1 MRRLTVIVVVVL
13 VLAIAGAIALR
24 FGGGGSGPG
33 PGPTTTPG
41 PGGVVQVVQWSNGH
55 LMRPGLMKEMADQ
68 FNKANYRTQ
77 SGKRIEVKVY
87 NHGSAEQAD
96 DLLSRVTRGIPTER
110 DFPDPTVVT
119 PSSAD
124 WLVRVNYGAGR
135 TIVDTAG
142 SKSIASA
149 LIGIVTYRDMAE
161 VLGWPDKP
169 IGYADI
175 IALRNDPQG
184 WAAYPGA
191 KAEWGQKPLMAFTD
205 PITSTTGR
213 SVLFSL
219 YANAAH
225 KSPEQ
230 LTLSDVSNP
239 QVVASVKQFQTLIDH
254 YMIGTI
260 PLNTKVYQGPRYGN
274 FFIMPEDNLIHLYE
288 GTEQALIDGV
298 QVQAPPITEDMV
310 MIYPKEGTMIRNNIA
325 GVVKAS
331 WVTDEQVEGANRWI
345 DYMREDEQQRAF
357 MRFGFRPVTDL
368 PVTDSASKILGS
380 YGLEVAPKP
389 QVQVPERID
398 PAVAAAIEKSWQD
411 VKRSGIVTFVVDI
424 SGSMSGTKLDQAKQ
438 GMTQALDGMAQNNQ
452 VGLLTFSENINTQV
466 AVGPLTANRFAV
478 TTAMDKAKAQ
488 GSTGLYDAI
497 KMGIQMS
504 DSAAGDPDAI
514 RAVVVLTDGQ
524 ANRGQT
530 ELDDLIEMMS
540 TKEKPI
546 TAFRGFEGD
555 GTGVEEGGRQVD
567 KKEIIGT
574 GLAINTSH
582 PIQVFFIGIGQD
594 ADMQIGRMLAQA
606 TGAEFQG
613 VTDKD
618 LASVLAQFSK
628 YF

>member
-1 MRRLTVIVVVVL
+1 MKKLTVAVIAVL
-13 VLAIAGAIALR
+13 LVAVAGVIALR
-24 FGGGGSGPG
+24 LGGRGGEPNALKVIGKSGD
-33 PGPTTTPG
+33 TVE
-41 PGGVVQVVQWSNGH
+41 VVHWSNGH
-55 LMRPGLMKEMADQ
+55 LMRPGLMKDMADQ
-68 FNKANYRTQ
+68 FNKSNYRTQ
-77 SGKRIEVKVY
+77 SGKLIQVKVY

-96 DLLSRVTRGIPTER
+96 DLLSRVTRGVPVER
-110 DFPDPTVVT
+110 SFPDPTIVT

-135 TIVDTAG
+135 IVVDTNG

-161 VLGWPDKP
+161 TLGWPDKP

-184 WAAYPGA
+184 WAAFPGA
-191 KAEWGQKPLMAFTD
+191 KAEWGQKPLVAFTD

-230 LTLSDVSNP
+230 LTLADVSDP
-239 QVVASVKQFQTLIDH
+239 QVIASVKQFQTLIDH

-260 PLNTKVYQGPRYGN
+260 PLNTKVYQGPRYGH

-288 GTEQALIDGV
+288 GTEQALVDGV
-298 QVQAPPITEDMV
+298 QVQAPPISEDMV

-325 GVVKAS
+325 GIVNAS
-331 WVTDEQVEGANRWI
+331 WVTDEQVEAANRWI
-345 DYMREDEQQRAF
+345 EYMREDAQQRAF
-357 MRFGFRPVTDL
+357 MKFGFRPVTDL
-368 PVTDSASKILGS
+368 PVTDFASKILGN
-380 YGLEVAPKP
+380 YGLEAAPKP
-389 QVQVPERID
+389 AVQVPERID
-398 PAVAAAIEKSWQD
+398 PAVAAQIEKSWQD
-411 VKRSGIVTFVVDI
+411 VKRSGIVTFVVDT

-452 VGLLTFSENINTQV
+452 VGFLTFSENINTQV
-466 AVGPLTANRFAV
+466 PVAPLAANRFAI
-478 TTAMDKAKAQ
+478 TTAVQKAKAQ

-497 KMGIQMS
+497 KLGINMT
-504 DSAAGDPDAI
+504 DTAPGDANAI

-524 ANRGQT
+524 ANRGDT
-530 ELDDLIEMMS
+530 RLDSLITMMTS
-540 TKEKPI
+540 REIDIKQ
-546 TAFRGFEGD
+546 FRGFESDNAG
-555 GTGVEEGGRQVD
+555 EEQGGRMVP

-574 GLAINTSH
+574 GMAFKTQH
-582 PIQVFFIGIGQD
+582 DIQVFFIGIGQD
-594 ADMQIGRMLAQA
+594 ADMQIGRMFAQA

-613 VTDKD
+613 ATERD
-618 LASVLAQFSK
+618 LAAVLASFSK

>member
-1 MRRLTVIVVVVL
+1 MRRLTIVVVAVL
-13 VLAIAGAIALR
+13 VLVIAGAITLR
-24 FGGGGSGPG
+24 VGGRGPG
-33 PGPTTTPG
+33 PGPGPSTTPP
-41 PGGVVQVVQWSNGH
+41 PGGVVEVVQWSNGH
-55 LMRPGLMKEMADQ
+55 LMRPGLMKEMAAQ
-68 FNKANYRTQ
+68 FNQGNYRTQ

-96 DLLSRVTRGIPTER
+96 DLLSRVTRGMPTER
-110 DFPDPTVVT
+110 DFPNPTVVT

-124 WLVRVNYGAGR
+124 WLVRVNFGAGR
-135 TIVDTAG
+135 TVVDTAG
-142 SKSIASA
+142 SRSIASA
-149 LIGIVTYRDMAE
+149 LIGIVTYRDMAQ
-161 VLGWPDKP
+161 VLGWPGKP

-175 IALRNDPQG
+175 IALRDDPKG
-184 WAAYPGA
+184 WASYPNA

-230 LTLSDVSNP
+230 LTMADVSNP

-260 PLNTKVYQGPRYGN
+260 PLNTKVYQGPRYGH

-298 QVQAPPITEDMV
+298 QVQAPPISEDMV

-325 GVVKAS
+325 GIVKAS
-331 WVTDEQVEGANRWI
+331 WVSDEQVEGANRWI
-345 DYMREDEQQRAF
+345 DFMREDAQQRAF
-357 MRFGFRPVTDL
+357 MKFGFRPVTDL
-368 PVTDSASKILGS
+368 PVTDSASKIQGS
-380 YGLEVAPKP
+380 YGLEVAPRS

-411 VKRSGIVTFVVDI
+411 VKRPGIVTFVVDT
-424 SGSMSGTKLDQAKQ
+424 SGSMSGAKIEQAKQ
-438 GMTQALDGMAQNNQ
+438 GMTRALDGMAQNNQ
-452 VGLLTFSENINTQV
+452 VGFVTFSESIYAQV
-466 AVGPLTANRFAV
+466 PVGPLVANRFTITNALE
-478 TTAMDKAKAQ
+478 TSKAQ
-488 GSTGLYDAI
+488 GSTALYDAI
-497 KMGIQMS
+497 KLAINMS
-504 DSAAGDPDAI
+504 DTASGDPAAI

-524 ANRGQT
+524 ANRGET
-530 ELDDLIEMMS
+530 RLDNLITMMTS
-540 TKEKPI
+540 KEIDIKQ
-546 TAFRGFEGD
+546 FRGFEGD
-555 GTGVEEGGRQVD
+555 VSGEEVGGRMVA

-574 GLAINTSH
+574 GMALKTQH
-582 PIQVFFIGIGQD
+582 QVQVFFIGIGQD
-594 ADMQIGRMLAQA
+594 ADMEIGRMLAQA

-613 VTDKD
+613 ATEKD
-618 LASVLAQFSK
+618 LAQVLAEFSK

>member
-1 MRRLTVIVVVVL
+1 MKKLTIGVIIVL
-13 VLAIAGAIALR
+13 VLAIAGVVALR
-24 FGGGGSGPG
+24 LGGSGGEPNALKLVG
-33 PGPTTTPG
+33 RSGET
-41 PGGVVQVVQWSNGH
+41 VEVVQWSNGH
-55 LMRPGLMKEMADQ
+55 LMRPGLMKEMADL

-77 SGKRIEVKVY
+77 SGKLIQVKVY

-96 DLLSRVTRGIPTER
+96 DLLSRVTRGMPTER
-110 DFPDPTVVT
+110 DFPNPTVVT

-124 WLVRVNYGAGR
+124 WLVRVNHGAGR
-135 TIVDTAG
+135 TVVDTAG
-142 SKSIASA
+142 SRSIASA
-149 LIGIVTYRDMAE
+149 LIGIVTYRDMAQ

-175 IALRNDPQG
+175 IALRNDPKG
-184 WAAYPGA
+184 WASYPNA

-230 LTLSDVSNP
+230 LTLTDVTDP
-239 QVVASVKQFQTLIDH
+239 EVVASVRQFQTLIDH

-260 PLNTKVYQGPRYGN
+260 PLNTKVYQGPRYGH

-298 QVQAPPITEDMV
+298 QVQAPPIGKDMV

-325 GVVKAS
+325 GIVQAS

-345 DYMREDEQQRAF
+345 DFMREDAQQRAF
-357 MRFGFRPVTDL
+357 MKFGFRPVTDL

-380 YGLEVAPKP
+380 YGLEATPP
-389 QVQVPERID
+389 SQIQVPERID
-398 PAVAAAIEKSWQD
+398 PSVAAAIEKSWQD
-411 VKRSGIVTFVVDI
+411 VKRPGIVTFAVDT
-424 SGSMSGTKLDQAKQ
+424 SGSMSGTKIDQAKQ

-452 VGLLTFSENINTQV
+452 VGFLTFSENVNTQV
-466 AVGPLTANRFAV
+466 PVAPLTTNRFAI
-478 TTAMDKAKAQ
+478 TTAVDKAKAQ

-497 KMGIQMS
+497 KLAINMS
-504 DSAAGDPDAI
+504 DTSSGDPNAI

-524 ANRGQT
+524 ANRGDT
-530 ELDDLIEMMS
+530 GLDDLITMMS
-540 TKEKPI
+540 NKEVDIKQ
-546 TAFRGFEGD
+546 FRGFETDAQGQED
-555 GTGVEEGGRQVD
+555 GGRMVP

-574 GLAINTSH
+574 GLALKTQH
-582 PIQVFFIGIGQD
+582 EVQVFFIGIGQD
-594 ADMQIGRMLAQA
+594 ADMEIGRMLAQA

-613 VTDKD
+613 VTEKD
-618 LASVLAQFSK
+618 LASVLASFSK